1 MNHYNL
7 DHSYNKYSGKKLKES
22 LSSFLPHLPGNID
35 TPGDQDNRYFDKI
48 SSNSMYKLY
57 LTLKLIYFSVL

>member
-1 MNHYNL
+1 MAYYNL

-35 TPGDQDNRYFDKI
+35 TPGDQDNR
-48 SSNSMYKLY
+48 
-57 LTLKLIYFSVL
+57 